1 MGLVVCGVMQLESAS
16 LAFAETA
23 HDEPD
28 DLEVADSNDERNG
41 MRVHCPRWFNQL
53 FALLYLDHAVLQC
66 PEAFRRVVLMREKR
80 AAARVRGLQ
89 LLSRLLRASAITMV
103 QRTTLLAFTN
113 SVSNGAHCSGV
124 MAITRVLSAQHH
136 LTNVAGCGQQH
147 ELGIQTAFAK
157 VYRALTDIVA
167 EPLTDIGTRLLSL
180 GVLAIPWQPTDV
192 TLVEE
197 SRLFSALTDFEREL
211 RTRIIATAR
220 AIHNTGPGAA
230 VGGAAGESS
239 DTNMIRAQMHLNLLQ
254 SSHQRVVSVVA
265 ALSARIM
272 SWHSESSA
280 VQVSHYERLC
290 TAVIRTIIQR
300 LEEERSKMALIERGP
315 YQSEQSRASSP
326 TSAKGTPV
334 RPVLDPKQLSL
345 SFSLTALKDYDS
357 SVYSWLLLLHTLRR
371 FPATRTHLAKLH
383 VVSTKVLYSLVKVG
397 TLRVRRLAL
406 RTLKDVLFECAD
418 LAGVSSMTPVLGPL
432 SSGLAVASSP
442 EMTALSAISAFGSI
456 PAMLPELHL
465 TPSMLPPSPPS
476 EPTED
481 DLLQEDGSDG
491 ESSASTMRMGVLRH
505 NPLSLTA
512 SPHIHAAGLR
522 DSRRG
527 GGRRGGS
534 AWSAAASPLFTG
546 SATPVLFPG
555 SLPSTPVGPM
565 SPSHTHGLISPSK
578 LSALTASTMLSMSG
592 AVSSVSAGAS
602 AVSPSSASTHDI
614 FPTAVPS
621 LRRQFSEDR
630 IEFRSHEFVLR
641 LLDLGAS
648 LLSATPDLSPTSM
661 RAAVQMGASVK
672 KKTVSS
678 VATTPVAAS
687 SGLGPSAALFHSSWP
702 PPSFQPP
709 ASTATSSAS
718 GAATGPGTLAAAS
731 PFSSA
736 GVAVPSTPASASGNS
751 SATVANLVDSAIY
764 SVVVRL
770 PAGMTVSHYLDEA
783 HGHVFLSSTKL
794 RRALKPVRQY
804 DGGVCGGGDCGGGGG
819 GGVVWQ
825 RSYE

>member
-1 MGLVVCGVMQLESAS
+1 MLRIFGPVYHVFVLSWLMELFFPFCIVLQLESAS
-16 LAFAETA
+16 SVFIDTGHE
-23 HDEPD
+23 EPD
-28 DLEVADSNDERNG
+28 ELNVIDVQEECNG
-41 MRVHCPRWFNQL
+41 ASLSLPRWFNQL
-53 FALLYLDHAVLQC
+53 FSLLYLDLAVFQS
-66 PEAFRRVVLMREKR
+66 PEALHRVVLVREKR
-80 AAARVRGLQ
+80 AAARVRGLH
-89 LLSRLLRASAITMV
+89 LLSRLLRASTITMV

-113 SVSNGAHCSGV
+113 SVSNGAHPTSV
-124 MAITRVLSAQHH
+124 MATSRVLSAQHF
-136 LTNVAGCGQQH
+136 LTNMAGCSPQRKLDIH
-147 ELGIQTAFAK
+147 VAFAK
-157 VYRALTDIVA
+157 VYRSLTDIVA
-167 EPLTDIGTRLLSL
+167 EPSTDIGTRLLSL

-197 SRLFSALTDFEREL
+197 SNLFSALTDFEREL

-220 AIHNTGPGAA
+220 AMHNTGSGAT
-230 VGGAAGESS
+230 AAGASGELS
-239 DTNMIRAQMHLNLLQ
+239 DANMIRAQMHLNLLQ
-254 SSHQRVVSVVA
+254 SSHQRVVSVLA

-272 SWHSESSA
+272 SWHSVKSS
-280 VQVSHYERLC
+280 VHDSHDERLR
-290 TAVIRTIIQR
+290 TVVVRTIIQR
-300 LEEERSKMALIERGP
+300 LEEERSKLALIERGP
-315 YQSEQSRASSP
+315 FQPEHSRASSP
-326 TSAKGTPV
+326 TSAKGTPL

-357 SVYSWLLLLHTLRR
+357 SVYSWLVLLHTLRR

-418 LAGVSSMTPVLGPL
+418 LAGVSSMTPVLGPV
-432 SSGLAVASSP
+432 SSALGFASSP
-442 EMTALSAISAFGSI
+442 DMTALSAVSAFGSI
-456 PAMLPELHL
+456 PVMLPELNL

-491 ESSASTMRMGVLRH
+491 ESSASTVRMSVLRQ

-512 SPHIHAAGLR
+512 SPHTHAMGRRDLR
-522 DSRRG
+522 PG
-527 GGRRGGS
+527 GGRRGGT

-555 SLPSTPVGPM
+555 SIPSTPVGPM

-578 LSALTASTMLSMSG
+578 LSALTASTVLSMSG
-592 AVSSVSAGAS
+592 AGSPVSAS
-602 AVSPSSASTHDI
+602 AISPSSASSHDAL
-614 FPTAVPS
+614 PTSAPS
-621 LRRQFSEDR
+621 LRRQFSEDK

-672 KKTVSS
+672 KKTVSV
-678 VATTPVAAS
+678 VATSPVAAS
-687 SGLGPSAALFHSSWP
+687 SGAGPSVALFHSNWP

-709 ASTATSSAS
+709 VGTGLGTVTSTNAPGTPAASSPSSSA
-718 GAATGPGTLAAAS
+718 AA
-731 PFSSA
+731 A
-736 GVAVPSTPASASGNS
+736 GVAVPSTPASANSNS
-751 SATVANLVDSAIY
+751 SATVASLVDNAIY

-770 PAGMTVSHYLDEA
+770 PAGMTVSHFLDEA

-794 RRALKPVRQY
+794 RRALKPVTKS
-804 DGGVCGGGDCGGGGG
+804 G
-819 GGVVWQ
+819 
-825 RSYE
+825 